1 MTNTTKLYADG
12 IFVSECEVLLHDV
25 KMMQEAKKN
34 LSEEQ
39 FDGLFKQ
46 LCDKVRESIGID
58 NVIGLVLNDEETLVG
73 IPFFSIDATDKNN
86 YTLGYDV
93 EKSEFYMELEQHPS
107 LEIIDLEIAEV
118 KEEIEFAVDFD
129 EAKDAVEKL
138 NGLYELRKATESYL
152 ESLEKLEEI
161 AKTMQMV
168 VAMACIACPNV
179 LKQN

>member
-1 MTNTTKLYADG
+1 MTNKTKLYADG
-12 IFVSECEVLLHDV
+12 IFVSDCEVLLHDV

-46 LCDKVRESIGID
+46 LCDKVREAIGID

-73 IPFFSIDATDKNN
+73 IPFFSINATDKNN
-86 YTLGYDV
+86 YTLCYDA
-93 EKSEFYMELEQHPS
+93 EKQEFYMELEQHPS

-118 KEEIEFAVDFD
+118 KEEIEFALDFD

-138 NGLYELRKATESYL
+138 NGLYELRESTVACIK
-152 ESLEKLEEI
+152 SMEKLEKV
-161 AKTMQMV
+161 AKLML
-168 VAMACIACPNV
+168 AMPFIACANV
-179 LKQN
+179 LK